1 MLVLERMVSFQ
12 IGTHYF
18 EYLNTDP
25 QERAS
30 AAGWCRNWHA
40 LWQGR
45 ILRCQGINDFAI
57 PSQCRKYRVF
67 FMAVL

>member
-18 EYLNTDP
+18 ECLNTDP

-30 AAGWCRNWHA
+30 AGAATGKRAG
-40 LWQGR
+40 
-45 ILRCQGINDFAI
+45 NDGLSVVKVSMI
-57 PSQCRKYRVF
+57 SQYLLDAESIACSSR
-67 FMAVL
+67 LSCE